1 MSAVEDRRRVLAA
14 FGRRAGRLFKLAQR
28 LQVSATKTYALKQ
41 DPFSHVH
48 TLPLGFAMRLVRS
61 ARLSRISIHEPTTSY
76 APRRPAKRPRL
87 SQTLPEVRGV
97 LPASPRACGSVGRSV
112 ASRTGE
118 KKVITAP
125 SAPSVTAR
133 ARSRPKPSQA
143 QRQSGTHPQ
152 GSAPSPGER
161 WIERFHGTRR

>member
-87 SQTLPEVRGV
+87 SQRLAEQVKCTSTFTILLSTPEGLEVSHNANGRSMLMTPEVYYTIYSDKYSER
-97 LPASPRACGSVGRSV
+97 
-112 ASRTGE
+112 
-118 KKVITAP
+118 
-125 SAPSVTAR
+125 VTA
-133 ARSRPKPSQA
+133 SFGPSLWVVLA
-143 QRQSGTHPQ
+143 
-152 GSAPSPGER
+152 
-161 WIERFHGTRR
+161 IF